1 MIFTVKGEDLKL
13 EGLTG
18 FLKDVGFE
26 EQLNLFGGEDDVISI
41 SSDKY
46 FHRGFSY
53 CSFKD
58 LNCCLDVEEDA
69 KTIHEKIENI
79 LNLEDEPSP
88 EELNKAI
95 DEYMSNSYFNTEGL
109 YESDEYDKEIF
120 SFDLN
125 SSSFFP
131 TPDALKKGI
140 VTSKTDQELKD
151 LWKHPL
157 QFTFREKGQKFNENK
172 LPMDIVLFRQFPKA
186 IQAIAKCS
194 LNGHNKY
201 RETDQDWLNFKRVEG
216 GSQTYADAA
225 FRHSF
230 DKGSLNDSGL
240 PHIFHKLWN
249 VMAEVEL
256 YIEENNIKIE

>member
-1 MIFTVKGEDLKL
+1 MIFTVKGEEIKI
-13 EGLTG
+13 EGLVG
-18 FLKDVGFE
+18 FLKDVGFV
-26 EQLNLFGGEDDVISI
+26 EQLNLFGESSNILSI
-41 SSDKY
+41 SSDMY

-53 CSFKD
+53 CSFKSEE
-58 LNCCLDVEEDA
+58 LCLDVEEDA
-69 KTIHEKIENI
+69 DLIAQKVDAI
-79 LNLEDEPSP
+79 LNFEGDEPSP
-88 EELNKAI
+88 EELNEAI
-95 DEYMSNSYFNTEGL
+95 DDYMNSYHYFDVEGL
-109 YESDEYDKEIF
+109 YKSDEYDTELATISKEDI
-120 SFDLN
+120 DKML
-125 SSSFFP
+125 
-131 TPDALKKGI
+131 D
-140 VTSKTDQELKD
+140 ELAKQ
-151 LWKHPL
+151 PL
-157 QFTFREKGQKFNENK
+157 QFMSNVKGQKFNEDK

-186 IQAIAKCS
+186 IQAVAKCS

-201 RETDQDWLNFKRVEG
+201 KETDQDWLNFKRVEG